1 MLQRNE
7 KSFWRRSRL
16 SIIMSLKNITL
27 SKETI
32 TQLYTTPLVAVQTA
46 EDVTVTNENKSSIKF
61 LGSNQKNITILVNID
76 DAPFINDKAF
86 QFLTGILN
94 ACGLN
99 VADIALINMRT
110 NANTSYTAINNAT
123 NPVATILFDIN
134 QSDIG
139 LPLQFPNF
147 QVQRYGNVAYLS
159 APSLA
164 VIEGDKSLKSLL
176 WGGLKKMFQL

>member
-1 MLQRNE
+1 LPQRNE
-7 KSFWRRSRL
+7 KKSGLEGHL

-27 SKETI
+27 AKETI
-32 TQLYTTPLVAVQTA
+32 TQLYTAPLVSLQTA
-46 EDVTVTNENKSSIKF
+46 EDIHVTKEDKSSIKY

-76 DAPFINDKAF
+76 DAPFINDKSF

-94 ACGLN
+94 ACALT
-99 VADIALINMRT
+99 VADVALINMRT
-110 NANTSYTAINNAT
+110 YANTGYADINKTTAPAT
-123 NPVATILFDIN
+123 TLLFDIN
-134 QSDIG
+134 QADIG
-139 LPLQFPNF
+139 LPLQFPHF

-164 VIEGDKSLKSLL
+164 VIEADKSLKSSL